1 MEVTWRSYWV
11 TKSLKN
17 KIIAIAAVGL
27 SVFQLYTSIFGGFDA
42 IIQRSIHL
50 GIALFMIFLIYA
62 YKGKKAI
69 FSWLLSIFSVAILG
83 YLLWNYDWVVAERF
97 GLVTPLFWYEK
108 ILGAVF
114 ILMVLEVTRQ
124 VVGGGLVVCALIFL
138 IYPFV
143 GPYLPGIFHTST
155 ISLWDI
161 IDFNYLSLGGILGIP
176 LGISAT
182 EIAQFIIFGAILLRT
197 GGGDLINNL
206 SAIVAGR
213 MIGGPAKVAVLASS
227 LMGTISGSGT
237 ANVATVGTMTI
248 PIMKKAGYSATFAAA
263 VESVASTG
271 GQIMPPVMGAAAF
284 VMSGFTGIPYVSI
297 IGYAIFPA
305 ILFYLSLF
313 VTVDLEARR
322 LNLRGVEPDMTLKRT
337 LFDYGHMAIPILI
350 LLYLLIGGYT
360 PRLAGGYSAIAAIAF
375 SFLRSTTRPNL
386 PKILDALEA
395 GAKGMLIVIVST
407 AAAGIIIG
415 SVDLTGLGQRLSSG
429 FMSLTGGNLFFG
441 LVMAMIIAIIL
452 GCGMPTTPAY
462 IIMVAT
468 IIPGLIGMGVPIY
481 VAHMFGFYFACMSL
495 VTPPV
500 APTAYTAA
508 AIAEADGWKTG
519 WLALRLALIG
529 FIVPYLFAYSPTL
542 LLVGVWWEVIISA
555 VTACIGVYSL
565 AIAGEGYFLTRLK
578 LFERIIAGAAAV
590 CLIIPSKI
598 LIIPGIA
605 CFVWLLGMQLRLKER
620 KLENKFQKKKE

>member
-1 MEVTWRSYWV
+1 MDMTWSSYWGV
-11 TKSLKN
+11 KSLKN
-17 KIIAIAAVGL
+17 KIIAIAAIVL
-27 SVFQLYTSIFGGFDA
+27 SIFQLYTSIFGCFDA

-50 GIALFMIFLIYA
+50 GIALFMIFLLFS
-62 YKGKKAI
+62 YKGKRAI
-69 FSWLLSIFSVAILG
+69 LSWVLSIFSIVIVG
-83 YLLWNYDWVVAERF
+83 YLLWNYDWVVVERF
-97 GLVTPLFWYEK
+97 GLITPLLWYEK

-114 ILMVLEVTRQ
+114 ILIVLEVTRL

-138 IYPFV
+138 IYPFI
-143 GPYLPGIFHTST
+143 GPHLPGIFHTTT
-155 ISLWDI
+155 INLWEL
-161 IDFNYLSLGGILGIP
+161 IDFNYLSLGGILGMP
-176 LGISAT
+176 LGVSAT

-197 GGGDLINNL
+197 GGGELINNL
-206 SAIVAGR
+206 AAIVAGK
-213 MIGGPAKVAVLASS
+213 MVGGPAKVAVLASS
-227 LMGTISGSGT
+227 LMGTITGSGT

-284 VMSGFTGIPYVSI
+284 VMSGFTGIPYVTI

-305 ILFYLSLF
+305 ILYYIALF
-313 VTVDLEARR
+313 ATVDLEARR
-322 LNLRGVEPDMTLKRT
+322 LNLKGIQPGMTLKAT
-337 LFDYGHMAIPILI
+337 LRDYGHMAFPIAI
-350 LLYLLIGGYT
+350 LLYLLIAGYT
-360 PRLAGGYSAIAAIAF
+360 PRLAGGYSAISAIAF

-407 AAAGIIIG
+407 AAAGIITG

-429 FMSLTGGNLFFG
+429 FMSLTGGHLLLG
-441 LVMAMIIAIIL
+441 LVIAMIIALIL

-468 IIPGLIGMGVPIY
+468 IIPGLIGMGLPIY

-508 AIAEADGWKTG
+508 AIAETDGWKTG
-519 WLALRLALIG
+519 WLAFRLALIG

-542 LLVGVWWEVIISA
+542 LLVGVWWEVMLSV
-555 VTACIGVYSL
+555 VTACIGVYAL
-565 AIAGEGYFLTRLK
+565 AIAGEGYFLSQLK
-578 LFERIIAGAAAV
+578 FFERIIAGAGAI

-598 LIIPGIA
+598 LIIPGVA
-605 CFVWLLGMQLRLKER
+605 CFVWLLGVQLRLKEHKIR
-620 KLENKFQKKKE
+620 NEL

>member
-1 MEVTWRSYWV
+1 MNVTWTSYWV
-11 TKSLKN
+11 TKTLRN
-17 KIIAIAAVGL
+17 KIIAVAGIIL
-27 SVFQLYTSIFGGFDA
+27 SVFQLYTSLFGSLDA

-50 GIALFMIFLIYA
+50 GIALVMIFLIYA
-62 YKGKKAI
+62 YKGKKAVLSWA
-69 FSWLLSIFSVAILG
+69 FSITSIVIIG
-83 YLLWNYDWVVAERF
+83 YLLWNYEWIVVERF
-97 GLVTPLFWYEK
+97 GLITPLFWYEK
-108 ILGAVF
+108 LLGAVF

-143 GPYLPGIFHTST
+143 GPHLPGIFHTTT
-155 ISLWDI
+155 ISISDV
-161 IDFNYLSLGGILGIP
+161 IDFNYLSLGGVLGIP
-176 LGISAT
+176 IGISAT

-197 GGGDLINNL
+197 GGADLINNI
-206 SAIVAGR
+206 AAVVAGR
-213 MIGGPAKVAVLASS
+213 MVGGPAKVAVLASS

-248 PIMKKAGYSATFAAA
+248 PIMKKAGYSPTFAAA

-313 VTVDLEARR
+313 VTIDLEARR
-322 LNLRGVEPDMTLKRT
+322 LKLKGVEPEMTLRST
-337 LFDYGHMAIPILI
+337 LRDYGHMAFPVLI
-350 LLYLLIGGYT
+350 LLYLLIAGYT
-360 PRLAGGYSAIAAIAF
+360 PRLAGGYGAVAAIVF
-375 SFLRSTTRPNL
+375 SFMRSTTRPNL

-395 GAKGMLIVIVST
+395 GAKGMLIVVVST

-429 FMSLTGGNLFFG
+429 FIGLAGGHLLLG
-441 LVMAMIIAIIL
+441 LVIAMVISIIL

-468 IIPGLIGMGVPIY
+468 VIPGLIGMGVPIY
-481 VAHMFGFYFACMSL
+481 VAHMFGFYYACMSL

-542 LLVGVWWEVIISA
+542 LLVGKWWDVFFS
-555 VTACIGVYSL
+555 VSTACIGVYAL
-565 AIAGEGYFLTRLK
+565 AIAGEGYFLKQLK
-578 LFERIIAGAAAV
+578 LVERVIAGIAAV

-598 LIIPGIA
+598 LIIPGML
-605 CFVWLLGMQLRLKER
+605 CFLWLFGMQLRLKKY
-620 KLENKFQKKKE
+620 KL

>member
-1 MEVTWRSYWV
+1 MDVTWSSYWA
-11 TKSLKN
+11 TKTLKD

-27 SVFQLYTSIFGGFDA
+27 SVFQLYTSIFGSLDA

-50 GIALFMIFLIYA
+50 GTALFMIFLIYT
-62 YKGKKAI
+62 YKGKR
-69 FSWLLSIFSVAILG
+69 AILSWVFSIASIAVMG

-97 GLVTPLFWYEK
+97 SLITPLLWYEK
-108 ILGAVF
+108 LLGVVL

-138 IYPFV
+138 IYPLA
-143 GPYLPGIFHTST
+143 GPHLPSIFHTT
-155 ISLWDI
+155 AISVSDI

-197 GGGDLINNL
+197 GGGDLINNVA
-206 SAIVAGR
+206 AIVAGR
-213 MIGGPAKVAVLASS
+213 MVGGPAKVAVLASS

-237 ANVATVGTMTI
+237 ANVATVGTLTI
-248 PIMKKAGYSATFAAA
+248 PVMKKAGYSATFAAA

-271 GQIMPPVMGAAAF
+271 GQIMPPIMGAAAF
-284 VMSGFTGIPYVSI
+284 VMSGFTGIPYVTI

-322 LNLRGVEPDMTLKRT
+322 LNLKGVPPDMTLKAT
-337 LFDYGHMAIPILI
+337 LRDYGHMAFPVVI
-350 LLYLLIGGYT
+350 LLYLLIAGYT

-375 SFLRSTTRPNL
+375 SFIRSTTRPNL
-386 PKILDALEA
+386 PKILEALEA

-429 FMSLTGGNLFFG
+429 FMGLTGGYLFLG
-441 LVMAMIIAIIL
+441 LVMAMVIAIIL

-468 IIPGLIGMGVPIY
+468 IIPGLIGMGLPIY
-481 VAHMFGFYFACMSL
+481 VAHMFAFYFACMSL

-508 AIAEADGWKTG
+508 AIAGADGWKTG

-542 LLVGVWWEVIISA
+542 LLVGAWWDVLLS
-555 VTACIGVYSL
+555 VSTACIGVYCL
-565 AIAGEGYFLTRLK
+565 AIAGEGFFLRRLT
-578 LFERIIAGAAAV
+578 LVERIIAGVAAV

-598 LIIPGIA
+598 LIIPGIV
-605 CFVWLLGMQLRLKER
+605 CFTFLLGLQLRLKELEIWNKLTR
-620 KLENKFQKKKE
+620 KE